1 MIGTSQR
8 TDRRRWRTSAVAAA
22 AALGCAGFAPVSAS
36 PPALTVPLPAE
47 IPLGQVVE
55 LTGSA
60 LGPGTLS
67 SDNVEY
73 LGTIPLDAP
82 GVGGEVVKHQDGR
95 TYFYT
100 TGLKGLSIYDV
111 EDPAAPVLV
120 GALAFPHSQNED
132 VKVSEDGTR
141 TVISADGAFL
151 LPVMPFSAGIHV
163 VDTSDPSS
171 PELVASIDE
180 PNHTAACAD
189 PDCDWIYGSTTGG
202 IYDATGADDGV
213 IERVE
218 GRNWNVL
225 DDGTAVG
232 GRHALNRDE
241 AGIVISDSNPRLVL
255 DPRPHTYE
263 GERFGPDNP
272 RLLAHAE
279 RNDDIDDSLQHNNV
293 RPNAAAW
300 EPRRTFRNGPRAGQP
315 LPPDA
320 YAEPEGTG
328 PLPEGSLRDG
338 ELLVG
343 NSETN
348 LNPQCS
354 MAGGISTWDL
364 RDFDKGRAPVQLD
377 SFLPVN
383 GTYADGNPAI
393 NALGCSGH
401 WFTVN
406 DGLVTASWYE
416 HGVRFLEIG
425 MDTGSIE
432 EVGFFQPV
440 ATQAGAAYWID
451 DEHVY
456 NVDYARGIDIL
467 RFDRDGARPTEQE
480 RTASWLANLGRSGAL
495 AARDRFTCSLAT
507 VD

>member
-1 MIGTSQR
+1 MST
-8 TDRRRWRTSAVAAA
+8 
-22 AALGCAGFAPVSAS
+22 AALLTTGFSPVSVD
-36 PPALTVPLPAE
+36 PPAGTVPLPAE
-47 IPLGQVVE
+47 VPLGEVVE

-82 GVGGEVVKHQDGR
+82 GVGGEVVEHDDGR
-95 TYFYT
+95 TYFFA

-151 LPVMPFSAGIHV
+151 LPAMPQSVGIHV
-163 VDTSDPSS
+163 IDTSDPTA

-180 PNHTAACAD
+180 SNHTAVCAD
-189 PDCDWIYGSTTGG
+189 ADCDWIYGSTTGG
-202 IYDATGADDGV
+202 IYDATRADEGT
-213 IERVE
+213 ITRVE
-218 GRNWNVL
+218 ERDWNVL
-225 DDGTAVG
+225 DDGTTVG

-255 DPRPHTYE
+255 DPRPHTHD
-263 GERFGPDNP
+263 GETFGPDNP

-279 RNDDIDDSLQHNNV
+279 RNDDLDNSLQHNNV
-293 RPNAAAW
+293 RPNAAEW
-300 EPRRTFRNGPRAGQP
+300 QPRRHIPNGPNAGP
-315 LPPDA
+315 IPPDA
-320 YAEPEGTG
+320 YDEPEGTG

-338 ELLVG
+338 ELLIA
-343 NSETN
+343 NSESN

-364 RDFDKGRAPVQLD
+364 RDFDRGRAPVQLE
-377 SFLPVN
+377 SFLPVS
-383 GTYADGNPAI
+383 GDYADGNPAV

-425 MDTGSIE
+425 MDTGAIE

-467 RFDRDGARPTEQE
+467 RFDRDGERPTEDE
-480 RTASWLANLGRSGAL
+480 RTTSWLANLGRTAFLSEQ
-495 AARDRFTCSLAT
+495 DRFTCRLAT